1 MRYFITFALLLMS
14 MTFLIFLGQP
24 TTEGYNPLLLASIGF
39 VILAAYSAAELA
51 SKLALPRVTGFIF
64 AGLVLGPQL
73 FDYLTLELVGEIRMF
88 STLALG
94 LIALQAGLE
103 FGIKDLKANIK
114 TLSLTILL
122 KVLLLAIL
130 VGGGSYLL
138 LMSPYGLSSS
148 LSHAQV
154 IGLSVLFAA
163 LAIGTSPAIVLAVR
177 SETGA
182 KGRIADLAL
191 GAAILKDLVVVL
203 AVAVGIAVSSS
214 LLEGG
219 GVSAD
224 AFSSL
229 GVEIVSSILVGGVV
243 SGILYLYMR
252 FVRRQMLIFVGILV
266 VAVAEASQIL
276 HLELLLTFITAGFL
290 VRNFT
295 PFEHQLHD
303 ALVKV
308 ALPVFV
314 IFFTNAG
321 ASLDLQALM
330 AVAHFATA
338 LVTLRALA
346 YFLSSYTAARF
357 LGETVPVRR
366 LAWLSYLPQAGVTLG
381 LISIASSRVP
391 GLAQELTD
399 VGMAIVAINLL
410 VGPIAMRIALSRAG
424 ELPRASSTVEGAD
437 GSTAVAAASE
447 SRAFPL
453 PEDLLVLLQEHHDRV
468 ERLLLDNSVIPI
480 SRYILGVVKALQ
492 HRLERGETSE
502 WTAQHQQFLEKTVEK
517 FEQKYLI
524 ESEKFIDSKMLGR
537 DMPTSFPLP
546 WYPPCYAFD
555 PSDRLMVRCRKILV
569 RLRLALPLQE
579 GARLRYV
586 PLKTSIIS
594 EYSLRVTRFQTFAEE
609 QMCRVMSLCL
619 SEIAEATACDVFPHE
634 CWERLRL
641 KVQRFEENLV
651 RELKLTLEDCRK
663 VLVVE
668 LSRFACPGHKFRILP
683 LSSMAELNN
692 QIIRQRA
699 VQIQRWQRNMDALT
713 DAVGLHAALRLTSRE
728 VSATCHSITL
738 GPVLN
743 LQNRFMSE
751 YTSLKE
757 AFERVLNPAAAAPSG
772 AGSQAVAPT
781 EHAGGQAGDD
791 PHERDKQNIC
801 EGDLKHL
808 DEVIQR
814 FQASALQQATEI
826 STRGELAG
834 HFATQTRSYLG
845 RYELVSAAVTE
856 HWDEASFAWER
867 VEIRRS
873 QPLAA
878 VQSLLISGLAQELE
892 EQTEMMEVWLEAA
905 FVRCDEILSACLFA
919 LQNAAGARSTEADRS
934 EGASRSPAPAQVPPE
949 GAAFDRE
956 AVQKA
961 ATQTARVLE
970 EITERSRLFQER
982 VQETIDGFLLRCWSL
997 SGKSRLADA
1006 TAAMFEIRSN
1016 VESFFGL
1023 RRNDFL
1029 RFSSRIAAKAS
1040 QMVREVLPNQE
1051 VTAFQKAIDR
1061 QTFSATTIRGF
1072 LDAAFYSAES
1082 DKLPALYKKLF
1093 QITPLQEM
1101 RFFTVRR
1108 EILDGLVA
1116 RASRS
1121 ELVPRTLIIGEPCM
1135 GRTSVINLLH
1145 YQVRNR
1151 KVVRLDPVTTLH
1163 HPSPVVI
1170 LARQLRCDANTRA
1183 VAQALER
1190 MSALVLVDNLESWW
1204 DPARPAELDTLFNLA
1219 WSTRNTVHWVVT
1231 LNAFLLPVFQNV
1243 FEMRSLFTDI
1253 ISLERL
1259 SREETFDSILARHR
1273 LGGIEAVVRSHW
1285 GRRWQEALF
1294 TDARLKVLI
1303 RLIAQAS
1310 RGNLGLS
1317 LHLWMRSIE
1326 RIEEEQLILT
1336 QARTALPDFSFLS
1349 SFNEESSVVLR
1360 ELVRFGPRT
1369 DRQIRVATGLSDRF
1383 LARELDSLQQA
1394 ALVEPAD
1401 PFRQSF
1407 RVPPLL
1413 RARLSQV
1420 MN

>member
-1 MRYFITFALLLMS
+1 MRYFITFSLLLMS

-73 FDYLTLELVGEIRMF
+73 FDYLTLELVDEIRMF

-122 KVLLLAIL
+122 KAFLLSVL

-138 LMSPYGLSSS
+138 LMSPFGLSTS
-148 LSHAQV
+148 LSHEQV
-154 IGLSVLFAA
+154 ISLSVLFAA

-214 LLEGG
+214 LIEGG

-224 AFSSL
+224 AFTSL
-229 GVEIVSSILVGGVV
+229 GVEILSSILVGGLV

-321 ASLDLQALM
+321 ASLDLQALV

-338 LVTLRALA
+338 LVALRAVA
-346 YFLSSYTAARF
+346 YFLSGYTAARVF
-357 LGETVPVRR
+357 GETAPVRR

-381 LISIASSRVP
+381 LISIASSRLP

-399 VGMAIVAINLL
+399 VGMAVVALNLL

-424 ELPRASSTVEGAD
+424 ELPLTSATPDGAD
-437 GSTAVAAASE
+437 TAVAVAAETE
-447 SRAFPL
+447 SRALPL

-492 HRLERGETSE
+492 HRLERGYASE

-546 WYPPCYAFD
+546 WYPPCYAVD
-555 PSDRLMVRCRKILV
+555 PSDNLMIRIRKVLV
-569 RLRLALPLQE
+569 RLRLALPLQK
-579 GARLRYV
+579 GAQLRYV

-619 SEIAEATACDVFPHE
+619 SEIAEATACDDFPHE

-668 LSRFACPGHKFRILP
+668 LSRYACPGHRFRILP

-699 VQIQRWQRNMDALT
+699 TQIQRWQRNMDALT
-713 DAVGLHAALRLTSRE
+713 EAVGLHAALRLISQE

-743 LQNRFMSE
+743 LQNRFLSE
-751 YTSLKE
+751 YAFLQE
-757 AFERVLNPAAAAPSG
+757 AFERVLKP
-772 AGSQAVAPT
+772 V
-781 EHAGGQAGDD
+781 EHADSGHVSEGSAQTVRPGGQAGNDLQAR
-791 PHERDKQNIC
+791 EMGNTSEI
-801 EGDLKHL
+801 DLKNL
-808 DEVIQR
+808 EEVIQK

-856 HWDEASFAWER
+856 HWDEASFAWDR

-919 LQNAAGARSTEADRS
+919 IQNSGGARVQKPDRTDGVNRSAAVVPTE
-934 EGASRSPAPAQVPPE
+934 GVL
-949 GAAFDRE
+949 DRE
-956 AVQKA
+956 AVQRA
-961 ATQTARVLE
+961 ATQAARVLD
-970 EITERSRLFQER
+970 EITERSRQFQER
-982 VQETIDGFLLRCWSL
+982 VQETIEGFLLRCWSL

-1016 VESFFGL
+1016 VESFFGS

-1029 RFSSRIAAKAS
+1029 RLSSRMVARAS
-1040 QMVREVLPNQE
+1040 QMVKELLPNQQ
-1051 VTAFQKAIDR
+1051 VTTFHKAIDR
-1061 QTFSATTIRGF
+1061 QTFSATTIKGF
-1072 LDAAFYSAES
+1072 LESSFYFAES

-1093 QITPLQEM
+1093 QILPLQEM

-1108 EILDGLVA
+1108 DLLEGLVG

-1135 GRTSVINLLH
+1135 GRTSMINLLH

-1190 MSALVLVDNLESWW
+1190 MNALVLVDNLESWW
-1204 DPARPAELDTLFNLA
+1204 DPARPAELDALFNLS

-1231 LNAFLLPVFQNV
+1231 LNAFLLPVFQSV

-1253 ISLERL
+1253 IALESL
-1259 SREETFDSILARHR
+1259 SRDETFDSIIARHR

-1285 GRRWQEALF
+1285 GRSWQEALF
-1294 TDARLKVLI
+1294 ADARLKVLI
-1303 RLIAQAS
+1303 RIIAQTA

-1317 LHLWMRSIE
+1317 LHLWMRAIE

-1369 DRQIRVATGLSDRF
+1369 DRQIRAATGLSDRF

-1394 ALVEPAD
+1394 TLVEPAD
-1401 PFRQSF
+1401 AFRQSF

-1420 MN
+1420 MK